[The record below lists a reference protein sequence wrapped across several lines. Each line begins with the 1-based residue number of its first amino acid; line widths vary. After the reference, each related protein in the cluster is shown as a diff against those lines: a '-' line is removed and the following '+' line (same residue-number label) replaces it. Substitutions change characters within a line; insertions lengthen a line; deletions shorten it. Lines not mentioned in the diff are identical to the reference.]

1 MGSRDSPFDSPS
13 LKYSEE
19 LISGPISPYVVVVWK
34 METAGLPV
42 SFRHIPKNQSLL
54 VLGVEKKLNPI
65 TDRVGDFFIVPAFHK
80 SIQATINSK
89 MVGISFIKDGLH
101 RLSRQNMKEQGSTIP
116 FNLASKILT
125 LRPVFEE
132 EDLRSV
138 AEKTTT
144 FLLSEMDLEP
154 GPQGFEKAIE
164 KIESSNGCLS
174 IQSVCE
180 GVGISERSLQRHFR
194 ERIGIAPKKYAK
206 IARVNAYLHE
216 LITDESKNWMDTVVS
231 YHYHDQPHLI
241 NEFKSIV
248 KHAPNDLLKYRDSLY
263 QRIL

>member
-1 MGSRDSPFDSPS
+1 
-13 LKYSEE
+13 
-19 LISGPISPYVVVVWK
+19 
-34 METAGLPV
+34 MESTNLPV

-54 VLGVEKKLNPI
+54 VLGVKGGVEKKINPVS
-65 TDRVGDFFIVPAFHK
+65 DRVGEFFIVPAFPT
-80 SIQATINSK
+80 SIQATIPSKK
-89 MVGISFIKDGLH
+89 MVGISFIKDGLY
-101 RLSRQNMKEQGSTIP
+101 RLSKQNMKEQGPTIP
-116 FNLASKILT
+116 PKLASKMYE
-125 LRPVFEE
+125 LRGIFEE
-132 EDLRSV
+132 GDLRSV
-138 AEKTTT
+138 AEKTTR

-180 GVGISERSLQRHFR
+180 GAGISERSLQRHFR

-206 IARVNAYLHE
+206 ITRVNAYLHE
-216 LITDESKNWMDTVVS
+216 LITDESKNWMDAVVS

-263 QRIL
+263 QRII